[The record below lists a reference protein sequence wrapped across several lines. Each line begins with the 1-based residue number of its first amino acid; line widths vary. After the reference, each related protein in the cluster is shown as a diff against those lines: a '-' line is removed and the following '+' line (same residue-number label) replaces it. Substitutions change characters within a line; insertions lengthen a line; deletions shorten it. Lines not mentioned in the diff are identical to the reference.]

1 MKENIRILIADDHP
15 FFTEGVINTLR
26 QHPHYIIVSTPQHG
40 DNVIPAV
47 RDSDPHVVILDINMP
62 GRDGISIA
70 KEIRNTWPEI
80 KIMLLTMYMPADID
94 LSTNTGFFDAY
105 VLKNSGTAILLEAI
119 QKILLSKRFLD
130 PNIADSSL
138 HSKDNFTNHLKLSSR
153 EKEIL
158 QLLISGLNNKQ
169 IADQLFLSELTIKT
183 HRKNLMNKM
192 GAHNLADLLRKGK

>member
-15 FFTEGVINTLR
+15 FFTEGVVNALR
-26 QHPHYIIVSTPQHG
+26 QHPQYIIVSTPQHG
-40 DNVIPAV
+40 ENVVSAV
-47 RDSDPHVVILDINMP
+47 QESNPDIVILDINMP

-70 KEIRNTWPEI
+70 KEIRNSWPEI

-94 LSTNTGFFDAY
+94 LSTSASFFDAY
-105 VLKNSGTAILLEAI
+105 VLKNSGTVILLEAV
-119 QKILLSKRFLD
+119 QKLLNDKRFLD
-130 PNIADSSL
+130 PNISDSSL

-183 HRKNLMNKM
+183 HRKNLMNKL
-192 GAHNLADLLRKGK
+192 GAHNLADLLKKGK